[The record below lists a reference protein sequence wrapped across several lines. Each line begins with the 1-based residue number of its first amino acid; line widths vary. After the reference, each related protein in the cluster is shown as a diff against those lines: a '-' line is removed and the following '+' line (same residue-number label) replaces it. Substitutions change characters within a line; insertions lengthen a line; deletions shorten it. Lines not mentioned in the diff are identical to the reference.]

1 METDRLRY
9 FCAIAEAGSL
19 SAAAQILN
27 VSHSGLSKAMSVLQ
41 SELNMQLFRPL
52 GRGLEL
58 TELGQDVYIKSKQ
71 VLEQVEILKKPRA
84 TQAGD
89 HVVRLGMTEVISLG
103 FAGSLAAALNENH
116 LNGDFYE
123 LDSGECE
130 VRVLNGQI
138 DFGLTFVPFPHPEL
152 EHLKIKKIEMG
163 VYCQQPS
170 FFKKSIE
177 TIPFVVPNHEMR
189 DNPLSIKS
197 RDGWPSQIKRQIQYG
212 ASSLSLALQIVD
224 QGLAAVFMPKFLG
237 HGRYLEI
244 ETKKSLFQSSDRSI
258 FIVKKKNRD
267 ETRAM
272 KIAAKILRTKGLV

>member
-19 SAAAQILN
+19 SAAAEILN

-41 SELNMQLFRPL
+41 SELDMQLFRPL

-58 TELGQDVYIKSKQ
+58 TELGQEVYIKSKL
-71 VLEQVEILKKPRA
+71 VLEQLEILKKP
-84 TQAGD
+84 QGKKFSD
-89 HVVRLGMTEVISLG
+89 HVVRLGMAEVISLA
-103 FAGSLAAALNENH
+103 FAGSLAAAFGEQG

-123 LDSGECE
+123 LDSGESE

-163 VYCQQPS
+163 VFCQQPA
-170 FFKKSIE
+170 FIKKPLES
-177 TIPFVVPNHEMR
+177 IPFVVPNHEMK

-197 RDGWPSQIKRQIQYG
+197 RDGWPSQIKRHVQYG

-237 HGRYLEI
+237 EQRYLEI
-244 ETKKSLFQSSDRSI
+244 ETKKSLFHGSERDI

-267 ETRAM
+267 ESRAM
-272 KIAAKILRTKGLV
+272 KLAAKVLRTKMHV